1 MKTTAIII
9 SFGAVVL
16 CLISPFSFGNV
27 FAVWDFGPSSA
38 FYTTDPASYAL
49 PDKPTFVMT
58 GGDIDVNGK
67 NGVDFTDADG
77 VFHAAGQGAAWDD
90 VNKSGADND
99 AALTITM
106 NTTGWT
112 LLGLRWDYRSEEAV
126 SFDIDYRLSET
137 ATWISLLNNQRITA
151 DDAFHAVTIDLSPYV
166 VLSDQ
171 PFVQFLISDL
181 DEGDGNNRYIFDNLQ
196 FTGVPEPATLSLL
209 LLGTAMGLRRRPS

>member
-1 MKTTAIII
+1 MKTTRAIFVA
-9 SFGAVVL
+9 SVL
-16 CLISPFSFGNV
+16 FLLLISPAGFAKV
-27 FAVWDFGPSSA
+27 LAVWDFGASSA
-38 FYTTDPASYAL
+38 KYTTDPAYFNLAA
-49 PDKPTFVMT
+49 KPAFIMT
-58 GGDIDVNGK
+58 GGDIDANGK

-112 LLGLRWDYRSEEAV
+112 LLGLRWDYRSEEAT
-126 SFDIDYRLSET
+126 SYDLDYRLSET
-137 ATWISLLNNQRITA
+137 ATWISLVNNQPITA
-151 DDAFHAVTIDLSPYV
+151 DDAFHAVTMDLSPFA
-166 VLSDQ
+166 VLSNQ
-171 PFVQFLISDL
+171 PFVQFLVSDL

-209 LLGTAMGLRRRPS
+209 LLAAAMGLRRR